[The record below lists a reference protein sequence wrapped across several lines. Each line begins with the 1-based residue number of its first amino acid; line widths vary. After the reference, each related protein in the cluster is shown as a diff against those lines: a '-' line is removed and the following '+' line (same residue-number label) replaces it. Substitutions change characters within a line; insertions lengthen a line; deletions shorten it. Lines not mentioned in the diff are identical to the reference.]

1 MFNSGILDT
10 VIGVIVI
17 FLQLSLVCTAVNE
30 LFASLLKKRAKELE
44 KGIAKLL
51 TNPQLVDKFYAHP
64 LIKGLCP
71 DDRKPSYIPSR
82 TFALALMDIVRRHSF
97 DGTVTAA
104 TQAVADKEK
113 ALAAAQVASDAANT
127 LAEQAEKVRQAAD
140 QAVAGAGAA
149 DMLAATKVAQD
160 AANQEAAAKAQK
172 IDAKAKLAAATA
184 EKAAADSNLAQVK
197 TDAEAAKAAETEAQ
211 TAQAKAK
218 EDPKNVVLQTAATTA
233 RQKANEAAD
242 KLAPSASSLLA
253 DARDKVA
260 GVQIDVVPP
269 ELKTALLA
277 LMDTAGTNLSKAQG
291 NLEQWFN
298 DSMDRVSGVYK
309 RKSQAFVMIIAV
321 IVTLLANVD
330 TLQVAD
336 SLSHD
341 KAVRDSLVAAAPE
354 LAKKAEPTP
363 APTPAKS
370 PEGQDAAA
378 AAETKKTGGGA
389 GGGSEVKETAAL
401 TSTPEPSIASI
412 KDSLKELNN
421 LGLPI
426 SYVRV
431 CTPIE
436 ETVVDSCVT
445 NTEALALER
454 DSLAKVK
461 LAEENLRKVNADF
474 QPAQHSLQVAQ
485 TALREAQTALQGP
498 QNDLKLAQDKVKAN
512 NTSPS
517 ATEENKASAQAYLA
531 EKEKAFADAQTKLN
545 QKQSDFTKAQA
556 DLDKAQKD
564 RDASVIALTKAQ
576 DADSKA
582 KAKIAEF
589 AQFETDLAIASKGLA
604 AQPTDE
610 KLQQAVR
617 EARRKIE
624 FAVKCPKCRKASEL
638 TAGQLKQRMPTTHDY
653 QLLSADFFPAIG
665 ALIEDSWNLLYA
677 HWLGWLI
684 TALAV
689 SLGAPFWFDTLNRVM
704 VIRSTV
710 KPHEKSQEQESKDNP
725 DEPDE
730 KKKE

>member
-44 KGIAKLL
+44 KGIATLL

-64 LIKGLCP
+64 LIKGLRP
-71 DDRKPSYIPSR
+71 DEKKPSYIPSR

-104 TQAVADKEK
+104 TRAVADKEK
-113 ALAAAQVASDAANT
+113 ALADAQADSDAANT
-127 LAEQAEKVRQAAD
+127 SAEQAEKVRQAAD
-140 QAVAGAGAA
+140 QAVTAAGAA
-149 DMLAATKVAQD
+149 DMLAATRVAQD
-160 AANQEAAAKAQK
+160 AANQEAAAKSRK
-172 IDAKAKLAAATA
+172 IEAAAKLAAATA
-184 EKAAADSNLAQVK
+184 EKTAADSYLVQVR
-197 TDAEAAKAAETEAQ
+197 TDAEAAKTAETEAQ
-211 TAQAKAK
+211 AAEAKAK
-218 EDPKNVVLQTAATTA
+218 ADPKNDALQTAATTA
-233 RQKANEAAD
+233 RQQANEAAG

-260 GVQIDVVPP
+260 GVQSDVVPP

-277 LMDTAGTNLSKAQG
+277 LMDNAGTNLNKASA

-309 RKSQAFVMIIAV
+309 RKSQAFVMIVAI

-354 LAKKAEPTP
+354 FAKKAEPTP
-363 APTPAKS
+363 ASSPVKS
-370 PEGQDAAA
+370 PEGQAAA
-378 AAETKKTGGGA
+378 GGTKEAGAA
-389 GGGSEVKETAAL
+389 GGGSGAGETA
-401 TSTPEPSIASI
+401 TPTPTPQPSISSI
-412 KDSLKELNN
+412 KASLDELNK

-426 SYVRV
+426 GYVRI
-431 CTPIE
+431 CTPLE
-436 ETVVDSCVT
+436 EEAVDSCVT
-445 NTEALALER
+445 NTEALALLEDTKAKLKVAEKSVENHQKTLDDAKKKQEEANEANSKATEGQKAATQAALAIAEEDLKKAQAVR
-454 DSLAKVK
+454 DS
-461 LAEENLRKVNADF
+461 
-474 QPAQHSLQVAQ
+474 
-485 TALREAQTALQGP
+485 
-498 QNDLKLAQDKVKAN
+498 
-512 NTSPS
+512 S
-517 ATEENKASAQAYLA
+517 ATELA
-531 EKEKAFADAQTKLN
+531 
-545 QKQSDFTKAQA
+545 
-556 DLDKAQKD
+556 
-564 RDASVIALTKAQ
+564 KAQ
-576 DADSKA
+576 DVNNKA
-582 KAKIAEF
+582 EAKVAEF
-589 AQFETDLAIASKGLA
+589 AQLKTNLDNARKALEAKPA
-604 AQPTDE
+604 DE
-610 KLQQAVR
+610 KLQQDAR
-617 EARRKIE
+617 EARRKVE

-638 TAGQLKQRMPTTHDY
+638 TEGQLKQRMPTTHDY

-665 ALIEDSWNLLYA
+665 VLIEDSWNLLYA

-710 KPHEKSQEQESKDNP
+710 KPHEKSREQESKDNP

-730 KKKE
+730 KKKT